1 MKLYTKGGDGGETDL
16 RGGRRVPKDDI
27 RIAAYGDLDEL
38 NATIGM
44 AVAALDDDTTIGSL
58 RDVQNRLFD
67 LGAALMAD
75 AAKDDDPVVSSD
87 DVTTLESWIDAA
99 SAELS
104 ELKNFILPG
113 GTEAAARLHL
123 ARTVCRRAER
133 TLVSLGGMTAIPGH
147 AIQYVNRLSDLL
159 FALARLANARASVA
173 DVPWQHTKP

>member
-38 NATIGM
+38 NAAIGM
-44 AVAALDDDTTIGSL
+44 AVAGLDDDTTIGSL

-67 LGAALMAD
+67 LGAALAAD
-75 AAKDDDPVVSSD
+75 AAKDDDPVVSAD
-87 DVTTLESWIDAA
+87 DVTKLESWIDAA
-99 SAELS
+99 SADVS

-113 GTEAAARLHL
+113 GTDAAARLHL

-133 TLVSLGGMTAIPGH
+133 TLVSLGGMTTIPRRAIE
-147 AIQYVNRLSDLL
+147 YVNRLSDLL

-173 DVPWQHTKP
+173 DVPWRHTKP

>member
-38 NATIGM
+38 NAAIGM
-44 AVAALDDDTTIGSL
+44 AVAGLDDDTTIGSL

-67 LGAALMAD
+67 LGAALAAD
-75 AAKDDDPVVSSD
+75 AAKDDDPVVSTD
-87 DVTTLESWIDAA
+87 DVTKLESCIDAA
-99 SAELS
+99 SAEVS

-133 TLVSLGGMTAIPGH
+133 TLVSLGGMTTIPRR
-147 AIQYVNRLSDLL
+147 AIQYLNRLSDLL
-159 FALARLANARASVA
+159 FAFARLANARASVA
-173 DVPWQHTKP
+173 DVPWRHTKP